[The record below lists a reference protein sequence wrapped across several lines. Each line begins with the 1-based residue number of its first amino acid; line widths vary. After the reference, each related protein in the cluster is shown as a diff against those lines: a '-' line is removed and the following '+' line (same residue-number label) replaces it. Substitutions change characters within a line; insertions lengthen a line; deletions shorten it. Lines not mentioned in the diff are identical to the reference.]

1 MSPDDLK
8 FFVIKIFIRLVG
20 FGNFTVFYIKKPKTF
35 LFNIFNE
42 HEKILIDQEK
52 KEKDKFSINF

>member
-8 FFVIKIFIRLVG
+8 FIVIKICIRLVG
-20 FGNFTVFYIKKPKTF
+20 LGNFTVFYIKKPKTF

-42 HEKILIDQEK
+42 LETILIAQK
-52 KEKDKFSINF
+52 KR

>member
-8 FFVIKIFIRLVG
+8 FIVINIFIRLVG
-20 FGNFTVFYIKKPKTF
+20 LGNFIVFYIKKSKAF

-42 HEKILIDQEK
+42 LEKILIDQEK
-52 KEKDKFSINF
+52 KRKKINFP

>member
-42 HEKILIDQEK
+42 LETILIAQK
-52 KEKDKFSINF
+52 KR